1 MTNEEFTSEMDDE
14 EAKAKLEVVLQKALS
29 PSEDELRR
37 IYDYWGRFSRWT
49 IKEAAALVIEADPSV
64 IIAYRYWP
72 AEPQYAFDGFE
83 NILRRNF
90 GTDLA
95 PAALR
100 KYGPRIGIENTLLWS
115 AIEHTLFTVHTSQDN
130 PLKRWSGTRWRICF
144 SACLCDMVTLLSI
157 LALESRK
164 VHAALDVGRI
174 AGGRRTILKH
184 LEKNRHEKATS

>member
-72 AEPQYAFDGFE
+72 AEPQYALERG
-83 NILRRNF
+83 RCRNF
-90 GTDLA
+90 GEGYSRTRQKQLCGNTA
-95 PAALR
+95 RGSGSRTLCF
-100 KYGPRIGIENTLLWS
+100 GPRSTS
-115 AIEHTLFTVHTSQDN
+115 FTVHTSQDN

-144 SACLCDMVTLLSI
+144 SACLCAHGYSSEHPSVGIRKLKDLLG
-157 LALESRK
+157 K
-164 VHAALDVGRI
+164 
-174 AGGRRTILKH
+174 KW
-184 LEKNRHEKATS
+184 

>member
-1 MTNEEFTSEMDDE
+1 M
-14 EAKAKLEVVLQKALS
+14 
-29 PSEDELRR
+29 
-37 IYDYWGRFSRWT
+37 IIGGRFSRWT

-72 AEPQYAFDGFE
+72 AEPQYAFDGLE

-115 AIEHTLFTVHTSQDN
+115 AIDQFHGTHEPRQSSETVERYKVEDMFFGLSLRHGYSSEHPSVGIEKGARGARPSRSDCRWTEEIISQASQKNCHGESDQ
-130 PLKRWSGTRWRICF
+130 LK
-144 SACLCDMVTLLSI
+144 AE
-157 LALESRK
+157 LEYRCAK
-164 VHAALDVGRI
+164 NG
-174 AGGRRTILKH
+174 AG
-184 LEKNRHEKATS
+184 